1 MSDKKLTILG
11 ILAAVMV
18 LWAIVQSR
26 VSSQTSVEPKGP
38 VYLIQGLDPA
48 DIGTIIIGKGKKAVT
63 LKRTDSG
70 FVVASKENY
79 PAKTSEVNNLISKC
93 LDIKTS
99 EFVTDDP
106 ANQKDLEVTEDKA
119 RSLVKFMTPEPNSVI
134 LAGVVIGKS
143 EQLGQGTYVRLL
155 SRNPAMSN
163 KVFLTPSAPWFG
175 TEATSYLD
183 QDLVTAKRDDIES
196 VTVSSP
202 SGKYVLEPKAGSQDV
217 VLENLP
223 AGKKLKNS
231 DAQSVFTALTSLR
244 FDDVS
249 KNSSGLKFDDQYVCK
264 LKDSTV
270 YTLKLATKDGKTYAT
285 CSADFTDKT
294 PVTKGSDV
302 ESKDKLKAKEAKLLA
317 RDNAEKFTTTH
328 EGWVYEIADWKAKN
342 LTKKLADLLED
353 MPKPK
358 PKKAAAA
365 ASTTKPK
372 EQKAAAA
379 PTAAQPKQEKAIAPA
394 GAVAPKQQT
403 TATEPN
409 AVKSDQTSTPK
420 TTDPN
425 ATQTGS

>member
-11 ILAAVMV
+11 VVAVVMV

-26 VSSQTSVEPKGP
+26 VSSQTKAEPDRP

-48 DIGTIIIGKGKKAVT
+48 DIGSIIVGKGKSAVT
-63 LKRTDSG
+63 LKRTENG

-99 EFVTDDP
+99 EFVTDSP
-106 ANQKDLEVTEDKA
+106 ANQADLEVTEDKA

-134 LAGVVIGKS
+134 LAGVVIGKT

-155 SRNPAMSN
+155 SRDPAMSN
-163 KVFLTPSAPWFG
+163 KVYLTSSAPWFG
-175 TEATSYLD
+175 SEATSYID
-183 QDLVTAKRDDIES
+183 QDLITANRDDIES

-202 SGKYVLEPKAGSQDV
+202 SGQYTLKPKAAGSQDV
-217 VLENLP
+217 VLENVP
-223 AGKKLKNS
+223 AGKKLKSS

-244 FDDVS
+244 FDDVT
-249 KNSSGLKFDDQYVCK
+249 KKSSGLKFDKQYVCT

-270 YTLKLATKDGKTYAT
+270 YTLKLAEKDGKTYAT
-285 CSADFTDKT
+285 CSAEYTDKT

-302 ESKDKLKAKEAKLLA
+302 ESKEQLKAKEAKLLA
-317 RDNAEKFTTTH
+317 RDNAEKFTAAH
-328 EGWVYEIADWKAKN
+328 QGWVYEIADWKAKN

-353 MPKPK
+353 QQKPK
-358 PKKAAAA
+358 Q
-365 ASTTKPK
+365 
-372 EQKAAAA
+372 EKAAAA
-379 PTAAQPKQEKAIAPA
+379 PSTAKPKEEKAAAAPSAVEPKPETTAA
-394 GAVAPKQQT
+394 
-403 TATEPN
+403 EPN
-409 AVKSDQTSTPK
+409 AVKSGQTNTPK
-420 TTDPN
+420 TRDPN